1 MVAKM
6 APRLSCWGDVAH
18 SVHNESSRLF
28 RTQSNSTAYRVAL
41 VAPGTAPHNEARPSH
56 GRLTSEIWT
65 HILTYWR
72 FGHAGSI
79 FYYQMHSGEPV
90 SKAVKKA
97 ISLPADL
104 AAEVEAIA
112 REENRS
118 LSAVVQD
125 ALRAFKRTRLRGEFK
140 ELQGYWSNRA
150 RAAGV
155 LSKRDLERL
164 LRR

>member
-1 MVAKM
+1 MRAHW
-6 APRLSCWGDVAH
+6 RL
-18 SVHNESSRLF
+18 
-28 RTQSNSTAYRVAL
+28 
-41 VAPGTAPHNEARPSH
+41 
-56 GRLTSEIWT
+56 GRS
-65 HILTYWR
+65 
-72 FGHAGSI
+72 GGI
-79 FYYQMHSGEPV
+79 FYYQEFVGATV

-112 REENRS
+112 RDENKS

-125 ALRAFKRTRLRGEFK
+125 ALRALKRSRLRGEFR

-150 RAAGV
+150 RVAGV
-155 LSKRDLERL
+155 LSERDLERL

>member
-1 MVAKM
+1 MRTHW
-6 APRLSCWGDVAH
+6 RLDCCG
-18 SVHNESSRLF
+18 
-28 RTQSNSTAYRVAL
+28 
-41 VAPGTAPHNEARPSH
+41 G
-56 GRLTSEIWT
+56 
-65 HILTYWR
+65 
-72 FGHAGSI
+72 I
-79 FYYQMHSGEPV
+79 FYHQGFLGATV

-112 REENRS
+112 RDENRS

-125 ALRAFKRTRLRGEFK
+125 ALRAFKRSRLRDEFR

-155 LSKRDLERL
+155 LSERELERL

>member
-1 MVAKM
+1 M
-6 APRLSCWGDVAH
+6 APVAI
-18 SVHNESSRLF
+18 
-28 RTQSNSTAYRVAL
+28 
-41 VAPGTAPHNEARPSH
+41 GTTRQNEAALNHAKLTH
-56 GRLTSEIWT
+56 GRALIRA
-65 HILTYWR
+65 HWR
-72 FGHAGSI
+72 LGRSGGI
-79 FYYQMHSGEPV
+79 FYYQEFVGATV

-112 REENRS
+112 RDENKS

-125 ALRAFKRTRLRGEFK
+125 ALRAFKRSRLRGEFR

-155 LSKRDLERL
+155 LSERDLERL

>member
-1 MVAKM
+1 
-6 APRLSCWGDVAH
+6 
-18 SVHNESSRLF
+18 
-28 RTQSNSTAYRVAL
+28 
-41 VAPGTAPHNEARPSH
+41 VAPVAVGTAEHNEAVQSHAKLTQEFVDAHACALALRPLWWYFLPP
-56 GRLTSEIWT
+56 GFLGAT
-65 HILTYWR
+65 
-72 FGHAGSI
+72 
-79 FYYQMHSGEPV
+79 V

-112 REENRS
+112 RDENKS

-125 ALRAFKRTRLRGEFK
+125 ALRALKRSRLRGEFR

-150 RAAGV
+150 RAAGI
-155 LSKRDLERL
+155 LSERDLERL

>member
-1 MVAKM
+1 M
-6 APRLSCWGDVAH
+6 
-18 SVHNESSRLF
+18 
-28 RTQSNSTAYRVAL
+28 
-41 VAPGTAPHNEARPSH
+41 
-56 GRLTSEIWT
+56 
-65 HILTYWR
+65 
-72 FGHAGSI
+72 
-79 FYYQMHSGEPV
+79 

-112 REENRS
+112 REENKS

-125 ALRAFKRTRLRGEFK
+125 ALRAMKRSRLRGEFR

-150 RAAGV
+150 RVAGV
-155 LSKRDLERL
+155 LSERDLERL

>member
-1 MVAKM
+1 
-6 APRLSCWGDVAH
+6 
-18 SVHNESSRLF
+18 
-28 RTQSNSTAYRVAL
+28 
-41 VAPGTAPHNEARPSH
+41 
-56 GRLTSEIWT
+56 
-65 HILTYWR
+65 
-72 FGHAGSI
+72 
-79 FYYQMHSGEPV
+79 V

-112 REENRS
+112 RDENKS

-125 ALRAFKRTRLRGEFK
+125 ALRALKRSRLRGEFR

-150 RAAGV
+150 RTAGI
-155 LSKRDLERL
+155 LSERDLERL

>member
-1 MVAKM
+1 M
-6 APRLSCWGDVAH
+6 
-18 SVHNESSRLF
+18 
-28 RTQSNSTAYRVAL
+28 
-41 VAPGTAPHNEARPSH
+41 
-56 GRLTSEIWT
+56 
-65 HILTYWR
+65 
-72 FGHAGSI
+72 
-79 FYYQMHSGEPV
+79 

-112 REENRS
+112 REENKS

-125 ALRAFKRTRLRGEFK
+125 ALRAMKRSRFRGEFR

-150 RAAGV
+150 REAGV
-155 LSKRDLERL
+155 LSERDLERL

>member
-1 MVAKM
+1 
-6 APRLSCWGDVAH
+6 
-18 SVHNESSRLF
+18 
-28 RTQSNSTAYRVAL
+28 
-41 VAPGTAPHNEARPSH
+41 VAPVAIGTTDHSKAQQSH
-56 GRLTSEIWT
+56 AKLTQELSTPLGVHWRLGRS
-65 HILTYWR
+65 
-72 FGHAGSI
+72 GGI
-79 FYYQMHSGEPV
+79 FYYQASIGETV

-112 REENRS
+112 RDENKS

-125 ALRAFKRTRLRGEFK
+125 ALRAFKRSRLRGEFR

-155 LSKRDLERL
+155 LSERDLERL

>member
-1 MVAKM
+1 MIKYM
-6 APRLSCWGDVAH
+6 RWRLS
-18 SVHNESSRLF
+18 
-28 RTQSNSTAYRVAL
+28 
-41 VAPGTAPHNEARPSH
+41 PS
-56 GRLTSEIWT
+56 G
-65 HILTYWR
+65 
-72 FGHAGSI
+72 GI
-79 FYYQMHSGEPV
+79 FYYQKLQVQTM

-112 REENRS
+112 REENKS

-125 ALRAFKRTRLRGEFK
+125 ALRAMKRSRLRSEFR

-155 LSKRDLERL
+155 LSERDLERL

>member
-1 MVAKM
+1 
-6 APRLSCWGDVAH
+6 
-18 SVHNESSRLF
+18 
-28 RTQSNSTAYRVAL
+28 
-41 VAPGTAPHNEARPSH
+41 VAPVAFGTTKHNEARLIPAKFPHRSPENQVPTLAL
-56 GRLTSEIWT
+56 RSLRWYFLLPE
-65 HILTYWR
+65 
-72 FGHAGSI
+72 FAGAI
-79 FYYQMHSGEPV
+79 V

-112 REENRS
+112 RDENKS

-125 ALRAFKRTRLRGEFK
+125 ALRAMKRSRLRGEFR

-155 LSKRDLERL
+155 LSERDLERL